1 VPTTAGLTPA
11 RQPAPHAPGQ
21 NTPGQPST
29 EGTRARLLDS
39 ALSLFAIN
47 SFAGTSLQ
55 MIADT
60 VGVTKA
66 AVYHHFKTR
75 DEILAGVI
83 EPANR
88 ELTAAVEAAGDKRS
102 PTARAEAML
111 TGFVDVTIRH
121 RALIAL
127 ICTDVGVTHTVGSRE
142 DVARLIERMLT
153 LFTAHQSPPESEVN
167 ATLALTGIASAAA
180 SPMLRHLSDDAMHEH
195 LLEAGRRILSLRR
208 RVRQEPAR

>member
-1 VPTTAGLTPA
+1 MPTTVGPPQQHLA
-11 RQPAPHAPGQ
+11 
-21 NTPGQPST
+21 

-75 DEILAGVI
+75 EEILASVI
-83 EPANR
+83 EPAGH
-88 ELTAAVEAAGDKRS
+88 ELRAAIEAAQGKRS
-102 PTARAEAML
+102 PTAQAETML
-111 TGFVDVTIRH
+111 AGFVALTIRH

-127 ICTDVGVTHTVGSRE
+127 ICTDMGVTHTVGSRE
-142 DVARLIERMLT
+142 DVALLIDRT
-153 LFTAHQSPPESEVN
+153 LGLLTAHQSPTESEVN
-167 ATLALTGIASAAA
+167 GILVLTGIASTAA
-180 SPMLRHLSDDAMHEH
+180 SPMLRHLDDVALQDH
-195 LLEAGRRILSLRR
+195 LVDAGRRILSLRR
-208 RVRQEPAR
+208 RHT

>member
-1 VPTTAGLTPA
+1 VSITAGLQPA
-11 RQPAPHAPGQ
+11 HPAAPASPAPHL
-21 NTPGQPST
+21 T
-29 EGTRARLLDS
+29 EGTRARLLEA

-55 MIADT
+55 MIADH

-75 DEILAGVI
+75 DEILASVI
-83 EPANR
+83 EPAGR
-88 ELTAAVEAAGDKRS
+88 ELRAAIEAAEDRRS
-102 PTARAEAML
+102 PTGQAETML
-111 TGFVDVTIRH
+111 TGFVGVTIRH

-142 DVARLIERMLT
+142 DVALLIARLLQ
-153 LFTAHQSPPESEVN
+153 LLTAHQSPPESEVN

-180 SPMLRHLSDDAMHEH
+180 SPMLRHLADEALHDY
-195 LLEAGRRILSLRR
+195 LLDAGRRILSLRR
-208 RVRQEPAR
+208 RIH

>member
-1 VPTTAGLTPA
+1 VSATTGLT
-11 RQPAPHAPGQ
+11 H
-21 NTPGQPST
+21 TT
-29 EGTRARLLDS
+29 EGTRARVLES

-47 SFAGTSLQ
+47 TFAGTSLQ

-75 DEILAGVI
+75 DDILASVI
-83 EPANR
+83 EPAAH
-88 ELTAAVEAAGDKRS
+88 ELKAAVQAAEDRRS
-102 PTARAEAML
+102 PAAQAETML

-127 ICTDVGVTHTVGSRE
+127 ICTDVSVIHTVGSRE
-142 DVARLIERMLT
+142 DVAVLIARMLR

-167 ATLALTGIASAAA
+167 GTLALTGIACAAA
-180 SPMLRHLSDDAMHEH
+180 SPMLRHLADDALHEH
-195 LLEAGRRILSLRR
+195 LLDAGRRILGLRR
-208 RVRQEPAR
+208 RLH